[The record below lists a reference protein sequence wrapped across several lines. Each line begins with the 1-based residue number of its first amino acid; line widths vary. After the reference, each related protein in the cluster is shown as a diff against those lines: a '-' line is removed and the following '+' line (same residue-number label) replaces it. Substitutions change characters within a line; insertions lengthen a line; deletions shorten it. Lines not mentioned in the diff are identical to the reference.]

1 MEYSVQVWGSQS
13 RKDVELLE
21 RIQKVIKGLENLSC
35 EDRLKELGLF
45 SPEKR
50 RLWRQLVTAFQYLK
64 GVYKH
69 EGNQLFTQVDNDR
82 KRGKGYKLKEGRL
95 RLDVRGKFFY

>member
-1 MEYSVQVWGSQS
+1 VVSRERFVLIYSALVRPQWEYCIQIWGSQH

-21 RIQKVIKGLENLSC
+21 RFQRWAMKMIQGLEHFCC
-35 EDRLKELGLF
+35 EDRLEELGLF

-50 RLWRQLVTAFQYLK
+50 RLWGNLTLAFQYLK

-69 EGNQLFTQVDNDR
+69 EGN
-82 KRGKGYKLKEGRL
+82 
-95 RLDVRGKFFY
+95 